1 MATIQS
7 ATLRLWIYNGEFGA
21 GKTLTP
27 TYTLSKDKLASENSI
42 AFDIAELVKDYIEIR
57 FTGDYDTIQQSA
69 WVEYEL
75 TRTFDDGNSD
85 VIYNNYLAYNGYGD
99 FEEGANPELDYTLLQ
114 SNKTVYVPEGVAAR
128 LPVSRDETGVYK
140 VEYYAGGT
148 LLGSDELGL
157 DVTAVTI
164 DTEDIRVD
172 SIDYTTDMSFVT
184 NITDDS
190 TAQVV
195 TYEGSEIVKILGAD
209 GTTTE
214 VKIIYVCEPKFEP
227 YKVTFLNKFGV
238 LQDLYFF
245 KKRTDN
251 LNVTKE
257 SYKRNTIDIGTDGVS
272 YSRYKSTKEL
282 YNINSDRSFTMNTGF
297 VVEEFNEVIRQLLM
311 TENAWITENDEVY
324 PIVPKTSSL
333 DYKTQLNDKLINFT
347 VEFDYAYNDINN
359 IH

>member
-1 MATIQS
+1 
-7 ATLRLWIYNGEFGA
+7 
-21 GKTLTP
+21 
-27 TYTLSKDKLASENSI
+27 
-42 AFDIAELVKDYIEIR
+42 
-57 FTGDYDTIQQSA
+57 
-69 WVEYEL
+69 
-75 TRTFDDGNSD
+75 
-85 VIYNNYLAYNGYGD
+85 LAYNGYGD

-140 VEYYAGGT
+140 VEYYAGGA

-157 DVTAVTI
+157 DVTAVTV

-172 SIDYTTDMSFVT
+172 SIDYSTDMSFVT

-214 VKIIYVCEPKFEP
+214 VKIIYVCEPKFTP

-251 LNVTKE
+251 LNVSKE

-282 YNINSDRSFTMNTGF
+282 YNINSDRAFTMNTGF

-311 TENAWITENDEVY
+311 TENAWITENNEVY

-333 DYKTQLNDKLINFT
+333 DYKTTLNDKLINFT

>member
-7 ATLRLWIYNGEFGA
+7 ATLKLWIYNGEFGA

-27 TYTLSKDKLASENSI
+27 TYTLSKNKLASENSI

-57 FTGDYDTIQQSA
+57 FTGDYDNIQQSA

-157 DVTAVTI
+157 DITAVTV
-164 DTEDIRVD
+164 DTEDVRVD

-184 NITDDS
+184 NITGDS

-209 GTTTE
+209 GAITE

-251 LNVTKE
+251 LNVSKE